1 MNIIEKIDS
10 KRYYVIT
17 NTDNSLII
25 FGKLDDDCTLGTG
38 QPNLFSFLTED
49 EMVLK
54 LNEITGSD
62 EYYLNSEYY
71 KENHS

>member
-1 MNIIEKIDS
+1 MITIEKIDS

-17 NTDNSLII
+17 NLDNSLII
-25 FGKLDDDCTLGTG
+25 FGKLDNDCTLSTG
-38 QPNLFSFLTED
+38 QPTLYNFLTED

-62 EYYLNSEYY
+62 EYYLNSDYY
-71 KENHS
+71 KEK